1 MTYID
6 AFNIIEAFREDLECA
21 VKHDLYVTLTTEQAE
36 ELLKAL
42 DSVDY

>member
-6 AFNIIEAFREDLECA
+6 AFNIIDAFREELETA

-42 DSVDY
+42 DCVEY